1 MNANV
6 EDHKEI
12 CVFSQ
17 AEEGQTP
24 SLSIDFTYTSLVKGI
39 KVFNPAVAIERGDK
53 VHKHNEK
60 VSVKVGDT
68 DCAFIDSELNNNIL
82 TIDCKGQEGEE
93 WPGIKGDTITFTGVP
108 YS

>member
-1 MNANV
+1 
-6 EDHKEI
+6 
-12 CVFSQ
+12 
-17 AEEGQTP
+17 
-24 SLSIDFTYTSLVKGI
+24 
-39 KVFNPAVAIERGDK
+39 VFNPAVAIERGDK

-60 VSVKVGDT
+60 VSIKVGDT